1 MNLYFVVPFLAL
13 VAILQTALVPALG
26 VGGVRFELMLLMVI
40 AWSVR
45 RGAVEGAVW
54 GFCGGLALDLFSG
67 VPMGTSALALIVVAM
82 LTGLAQ
88 GTVVR
93 SRAALPWV
101 MAAPATFI
109 YHGVILIVLAI
120 TGRPV
125 DVGVALLRQALPTA
139 VYNVIVM
146 IAVYSFLSWLDRRT
160 GEPELRW

>member
-1 MNLYFVVPFLAL
+1 MSLYFVVPFLAL

-54 GFCGGLALDLFSG
+54 GFCGGLVLDLFSG
-67 VPMGTSALALIVVAM
+67 VPMGASALALMVVAM

-88 GTVVR
+88 GTLVR
-93 SRAALPWV
+93 SRVALPWL
-101 MAAPATFI
+101 MAALGTFV
-109 YHGVILIVLAI
+109 YHGVILIVLSI
-120 TGRPV
+120 MGRPV
-125 DVGVALLRQALPTA
+125 DVGVALVRQALPTA
-139 VYNVIVM
+139 VYNVVVM
-146 IAVYSFLSWLDRRT
+146 IAVYSFLAWVDRRT